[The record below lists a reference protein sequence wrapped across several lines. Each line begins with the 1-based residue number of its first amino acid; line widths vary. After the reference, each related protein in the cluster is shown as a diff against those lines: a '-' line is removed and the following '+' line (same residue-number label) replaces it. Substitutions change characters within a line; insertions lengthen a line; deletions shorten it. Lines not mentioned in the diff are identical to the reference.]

1 VFHSASLAN
10 YEGFITYSEGVN
22 DDVNKMIWS
31 SLGWDPNAD
40 ILDVLRDY
48 GRYFIGADH
57 ADDFAHGLLNLEEN
71 WRGPLLTNTAV
82 YSHHAMFQQME
93 SAASPAMRLNWRFQ
107 QALYRSYYDAY
118 TRSRLIYE
126 TQLEASALQELRR
139 ARELGSLVAMDA
151 ARAILQH
158 AVTERVSTDWRQRVF
173 ELASALFQ
181 STREQ
186 LSVSKYF
193 ALDTIRGANL
203 DLVDYPLNDRLWLT
217 AQFDRIAALESEE
230 KRLTELARIVDWQN
244 PGPGGFYDDLGDE
257 DNQPHLVRNLSYE
270 KDPNGYFTPFIGHAG
285 AYSIEFPRS
294 SDWRVSTKTYMQTLY
309 GFPLEMRYTGLD
321 PSARYRVKV
330 MYVEEERIN
339 LVADDEYPVHDYV
352 TPPNQVAPLEF
363 DIPREATQDGNLSL
377 KWRVEP
383 KGSGPGRGC
392 SIAEVW
398 LMKVHEEE

>member
-1 VFHSASLAN
+1 PRAIKGVRDRLAKGCPNRRSADITHTFDAQCFMPDWDYACAATHHREPINPRPVDQAAVFHSAALTN

-22 DDVNKMIWS
+22 DDVNKVIWS
-31 SLGWDPNAD
+31 SLGWDPDAA
-40 ILDVLRDY
+40 ILDFLRDY
-48 GRYFIGADH
+48 GRYFIGTDH

-93 SAASPAMRLNWRFQ
+93 AAASPAMRLSWRFQ

-126 TQLEASALQELRR
+126 TQLEESALQELRR
-139 ARELGSLVAMDA
+139 ARELGSLVAMEL
-151 ARAILQH
+151 ARSILQR
-158 AVTERVSTDWRQRVF
+158 AATERVSTDWRQRVF

-181 STREQ
+181 RTRAQ

-217 AQFDRIAALESEE
+217 AQFDRIAALDSEE
-230 KRLTELARIVDWQN
+230 ERLTELAHIVNWRN
-244 PGPGGFYDDLGDE
+244 PGPGGFYDDLGDV

-294 SDWRVSTKTYMQTLY
+294 TDWRVS
-309 GFPLEMRYTGLD
+309 
-321 PSARYRVKV
+321 
-330 MYVEEERIN
+330 
-339 LVADDEYPVHDYV
+339 
-352 TPPNQVAPLEF
+352 
-363 DIPREATQDGNLSL
+363 
-377 KWRVEP
+377 
-383 KGSGPGRGC
+383 
-392 SIAEVW
+392 
-398 LMKVHEEE
+398 